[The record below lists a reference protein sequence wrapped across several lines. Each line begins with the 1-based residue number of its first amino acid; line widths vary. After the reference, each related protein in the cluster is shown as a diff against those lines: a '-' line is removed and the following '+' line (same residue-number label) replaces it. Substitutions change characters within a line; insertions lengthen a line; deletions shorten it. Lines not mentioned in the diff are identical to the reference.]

1 VPRSTI
7 TLSPTNKNP
16 VRIVERPPEA
26 VPANGHP
33 TLESGGSESRRVQWM
48 RLLWS
53 ERHFLKKV
61 TFYGLALAVLVAFV
75 LPVRYESRTRLM
87 PPDQQSGSGLA
98 MIAALAGRGGGSGA
112 GGMSSALGGSL
123 GGVAGDL
130 LGLKSSG
137 ALFVDMLQGATVQDQ
152 IIGKFDL
159 RRVYWDK
166 YWDDARK
173 DLAKRTDIK
182 EDRKSGV
189 ITIGVTDHDPRRAQQ
204 LAQAYVDALNGLV
217 SQVST
222 SSARRERIFLESRL
236 KAVKQNLDAASQEF
250 SQFASKSGT
259 LNVPDQARAMVES
272 EATLEGQ
279 LVAAQSELEG
289 LRQIYTNSNV
299 RVKTLEARI
308 ASLKH
313 QVEEMSGNRADLN
326 SDQSEIPGD
335 FPSIRKLPLVGVKW
349 ANLYR
354 ENKIQET
361 VYELLT
367 QENELAKIQEAKEI
381 PSVNVLDPPM
391 LPERKSFPPRTVI
404 TIAGTLLAFMLGCV
418 FVIGS
423 AAWRKSESAEK
434 QFVSEVWEQ
443 LAARGSTSSGI
454 LHTLL
459 AKMHGRNGSN
469 GRAA

>member
-1 VPRSTI
+1 MPASQSN
-7 TLSPTNKNP
+7 LSPPNKNP

-26 VPANGHP
+26 VPGNGHSSV
-33 TLESGGSESRRVQWM
+33 ESGVSEARRVQWL
-48 RLLWS
+48 RLLWG
-53 ERHFLKKV
+53 ERRFLKKV
-61 TFYGLALAVLVAFV
+61 TFYGLILAVIVSLL
-75 LPVRYESRTRLM
+75 LPVRYEARTRLM

-98 MIAALAGRGGGSGA
+98 MIAALAGRSGNSGS

-123 GGVAGDL
+123 GSVAGDL

-137 ALFVDMLQGATVQDQ
+137 ALFVDMLQGTTVQDQ
-152 IIGKFDL
+152 IIGKFNL
-159 RRVYWDK
+159 RHVYWDK
-166 YWDDARK
+166 YWEDARK

-189 ITIGVTDHDPRRAQQ
+189 ITIGVSDHDPRRAQQ
-204 LAQAYVDALNGLV
+204 MAQAYVDALNGLV

-222 SSARRERIFLESRL
+222 SSARRERVFLENRL
-236 KAVKQNLDAASQEF
+236 RTVKETLDAASQEF

-259 LNVPDQARAMVES
+259 LNIPDQAKAMVES
-272 EATLEGQ
+272 EASLQGQ
-279 LVAAQSELEG
+279 LVAAESELEG
-289 LRQIYTNSNV
+289 LRQIYTDKNV
-299 RVKTLEARI
+299 RVKTIEARV

-313 QVEEMSGNRADLN
+313 QVEEMSGNRSDL
-326 SDQSEIPGD
+326 SSEQSEIPGD
-335 FPSIRKLPLVGVKW
+335 FPSIRKLPLIGVKW

-367 QENELAKIQEAKEI
+367 QEYELAKIQEAKEI

-391 LPERKSFPPRTVI
+391 LPERKAFPPRTVI
-404 TIAGTLLAFMLGCV
+404 TLAGTLLSFALGCI

-434 QFVSEVWEQ
+434 KLATEIWEQ
-443 LAARGSTSSGI
+443 VSARRSASGGM
-454 LHTLL
+454 LHSLI
-459 AKMHGRNGSN
+459 ARIGGRNGSN